1 MYGSWASTLEAKVVI
16 LGSQGVG
23 KTSLVVRYISKT
35 FSPNST
41 STIGASFMTKKLTVD
56 NCKVRLQIW
65 DTAGQERFRAMAPMY
80 YRGAQAAL
88 LVYDMTSRE
97 SFVELHSWI
106 EELKRNMT
114 EELVIVVVA
123 NKSDLATR
131 REVPEDQAR
140 EYVTRVLGPETPL
153 YEVSAKEDDGTI
165 EDIFLDLTRVLVDRK
180 QYSMPSNKKRQ
191 PPIHVED
198 PPVQSSSCCGLF

>member
-1 MYGSWASTLEAKVVI
+1 
-16 LGSQGVG
+16 
-23 KTSLVVRYISKT
+23 
-35 FSPNST
+35 
-41 STIGASFMTKKLTVD
+41 
-56 NCKVRLQIW
+56 
-65 DTAGQERFRAMAPMY
+65 MY

-88 LVYDMTSRE
+88 LVYDLTSQE
-97 SFVELHSWI
+97 SFAELHSWI

-123 NKSDLATR
+123 NKSDLTSR
-131 REVPEDQAR
+131 REVTEDQGR

-153 YEVSAKEDDGTI
+153 YEVSAKDDDGTI
-165 EDIFLDLTRVLVDRK
+165 EEIFLDLTRVLVDRK
-180 QYSMPSNKKRQ
+180 QYSMPPNKKKQ

>member
-1 MYGSWASTLEAKVVI
+1 MYASSTLEAKVVI

-56 NCKVRLQIW
+56 HCKVRLQIW

-88 LVYDMTSRE
+88 LVYDLTSQE
-97 SFVELHSWI
+97 SFAEMHSWI

-114 EELVIVVVA
+114 EDLVIVVVA
-123 NKSDLATR
+123 NKLDLAQTR
-131 REVPEDQAR
+131 REVPLEQAR

-153 YEVSAKEDDGTI
+153 YEVSAKDDDGTI
-165 EDIFLDLTRVLVDRK
+165 EDIFLHLTHALVERK
-180 QYSMPSNKKRQ
+180 QYLPRDRKRQ
-191 PPIHVED
+191 PTMTIVED
-198 PPVQSSSCCGLF
+198 TPSNSSLCCGYL